1 MDTSSSADPLFSIRP
16 GEESSTRQQMLSL
29 IMGPVETLSGLKRLR
44 ETYRHIEGH
53 RDPKEF
59 MRAALDD
66 LRITPAPESRDKFKI
81 PASGPCVVISNH
93 PFGMIEGVILVE
105 MALGI
110 RPDVKVM
117 ANYLLEQIPQLRSIM
132 ILVDPFEGKDA
143 ATTNVRPLRE
153 AIRWVEN
160 GGLLIVFP
168 AGEVSHYTLSRREV
182 ADPPWKKA
190 VAVIIRRAKPTV
202 VPVYFPGCNSVAFQV
217 AGLIHPRLRTLLL
230 ARELV
235 GKEGRRIRYK
245 IGNPIS
251 YQWVSHYK
259 DHDRLLDYLRWR
271 TYIMGHSEI
280 QNPVLKL
287 PEGIKTRRRK
297 PLAPHPSPE
306 ACKHEIAELPAE
318 QRLVQSGRFSVWH
331 ARADQIPHILREIGY
346 LREKTFRLAGEG
358 TGKPIDL
365 DRFDEHYL
373 HLFVWNDEAGEIAGA
388 YRIGR
393 TDVILA
399 SMGKEGL
406 YTNTLFKSAPDFYH
420 RLGPALEMG
429 RSFVRSEY
437 QKTYFPLLLLWRGI
451 GTFIARNPKY
461 RILFGPVSIDGNYSN
476 LSRRLM
482 AETLLKKSDV
492 KDLAVMVKP
501 RRPARL
507 KSVRI
512 RGCNHSCRN
521 IELKDFM
528 EVCAVVSDIEA
539 RQSGVP
545 VLLKHYLNLGGQ
557 LLSFNI
563 DKSFSGIMDGL
574 IVVDLLKTNDK
585 ALKRYMGEAA
595 ASRYCAFHGGR
606 WDIDS
611 LQPCEKFASLTS

>member
-1 MDTSSSADPLFSIRP
+1 MDTSSSADSLFSIGP
-16 GEESSTRQQMLSL
+16 GEGSPIRQKLLPL
-29 IMGPVETLSGLKRLR
+29 IMGTVETLGGLKRLR
-44 ETYRHIEGH
+44 ETCRHIEGH
-53 RDPKEF
+53 RDPREF
-59 MRAALDD
+59 VRAALDD

-81 PASGPCVVISNH
+81 PASGPCIVVSNH
-93 PFGMIEGVILVE
+93 PFGMIEGLILAE
-105 MALGI
+105 MTLGI

-117 ANYLLEQIPQLRSIM
+117 ANYMLEQIPQLRSIM
-132 ILVDPFEGKDA
+132 ISVDPFEGKDA

-153 AIRWVEN
+153 AIRWVEK

-168 AGEVSHYTLSRREV
+168 AGEVSHYTISRREV

-202 VPVYFPGCNSVAFQV
+202 VPVYFPGCNSVAFQI

-235 GKEGRRIRYK
+235 GKEGRRIPYK

-251 YQWVSHYK
+251 YKWVSHYQ

-271 TYIMGHSEI
+271 TYIMGHTKP
-280 QNPVLKL
+280 QNPILKL
-287 PEGIKTRRRK
+287 PADIKRMRRK
-297 PLAPHPSPE
+297 PLAPRPSPE
-306 ACKHEIAELPAE
+306 ACIRDIAKLPAG

-331 ARADQIPHILREIGY
+331 ARADQIPHILREIGC

-358 TGKPIDL
+358 TGRPIDL
-365 DRFDEHYL
+365 DRFDKHYL

-393 TDVILA
+393 TDVILS

-406 YTNTLFKSAPDFYH
+406 YTNTLFRSGPDFYR

-429 RSFVRSEY
+429 RSFVRPEY
-437 QKTYFPLLLLWRGI
+437 QKTYLPPLLLWRGI
-451 GTFIARNPKY
+451 GAFIARNPQY
-461 RILFGPVSIDGNYSN
+461 RILFGPVSIDGNYSD

-501 RRPARL
+501 RRPVRL
-507 KSVRI
+507 KAVRI
-512 RGCNHSCRN
+512 RGCNHSCRD
-521 IELKDFM
+521 IELHDFP
-528 EVCAVVSDIEA
+528 EVCAVVSDIET

-563 DKSFSGIMDGL
+563 DKSFSGVMDGL

-595 ASRYCAFHGGR
+595 ASRYYDFHR
-606 WDIDS
+606 RRSDIDS
-611 LQPCEKFASLTS
+611 LQQTERFVSLSS